1 MRRELI
7 ETFQFLGYCVFMPMF
22 CIVGIVY
29 KPLLWIVTKCS
40 SSVK

>member
-1 MRRELI
+1 MRSELKDTAKFI
-7 ETFQFLGYCVFMPMF
+7 GYVVFMPMF

-29 KPLLWIVTKCS
+29 LPLKWLVTKCS

>member
-7 ETFQFLGYCVFMPMF
+7 DTAKFIGYIVFMPMF
-22 CIVGIVY
+22 CIVGIMY

-40 SSVK
+40 GSVK